1 MTMLMGSQCSDVSK
15 HIAQI
20 VPYWNLVMVSYGS
33 TSVTLTDRENYPTFF
48 RTVAPDS
55 SHNAAK
61 AAFLDHFGWHEVS
74 SLMQDEELFSLALS
88 EFTRYLQSYSNITIL
103 TSLNIEDDLP
113 SKMQQLQDLDARVI
127 IGNFQESTARA
138 VFCQAYKSEMYGSK
152 YVWLLPG
159 WFQREWWRAEDDTDC
174 TADELAK
181 TVAGYFAID
190 SLDINIDNRSSI
202 SGLTSN
208 AFELEMLRRGVS
220 TAGSYAPHSYDAV
233 WTIALTIKSAMD
245 HLNRTEGANGNSSWM
260 HVGHRGSGFTYDNQ
274 PMRDLY
280 TEIVSDLR
288 FTGVSGP
295 VRFKGPDRY
304 GVTTFRQNQ
313 GGEMKL
319 VGLYFPE
326 EAKLVF
332 EGKDLTPVFW
342 EGGLLPVDKLRVY
355 DQRLRINYVAY
366 ITTTA
371 LSACG
376 LILAGVFLFFNINYR
391 KTKFIKLSSPNLN
404 NITIVGCIMVYVAV
418 IMLGLESERVGLQV
432 FTPLCTIRAAFLMIG
447 FSFAFGSMFVKTYR
461 VYHIITHA
469 TSRVIKRKMLHESTL
484 FLMIGMLLLI
494 DVIILTVWSILD
506 PMIRV
511 EERLPKESSNDTVAF
526 VPIVEVCR
534 SKNLSIWLGLVYAYK
549 GLLLLFGLF
558 LAWETRKVKIPALN
572 DSHYIA
578 VCVYNV
584 TIMSILAVV
593 VSNLVTR
600 GDQLT
605 TSFVLV
611 TVCICITTTMT
622 LCFLFVPKVYTIHA
636 VHLGADPVT
645 KSVGLEIKGRT
656 RRFVTD
662 ETTEMKESIYRAEVQ
677 MRAFRK
683 EKNKLDQRIA
693 DLEARLRMV
702 SKPDYADSSSG
713 DEVEWM
719 GDLCQEKDMY
729 MLLHLP
735 ETSIQDTGPS
745 ERPYQNHVKTFEH
758 EAELHCLLQRDDSG
772 RHSLDSRSVSNYT
785 TELPENHCSNVGD
798 DPDSNT
804 PSPSRS
810 AKQQHAE
817 LCLQNSNKY
826 QYHLQENPV
835 VARSMRKHPPLIKSL
850 SSGSVPRRHTLV
862 SSIDGPNRCIKNDAI
877 CRYSSP
883 ARTVGGGPARR
894 SHSNSERRESAR
906 FHNEVRRL
914 VVEMRSVQMRLL
926 QLNEKPEM
934 IYYV

>member
-1 MTMLMGSQCSDVSK
+1 MTMLLGSQCSEVSK

-20 VPYWNLVMVSYGS
+20 VPYWNLVMVSYGA
-33 TSVTLTDRENYPTFF
+33 TSVTLTDREFYPTFF
-48 RTVAPDS
+48 RTVSPDS

-61 AAFLDHFGWHEVS
+61 AAFMEYFGWYEIA
-74 SLMQDEELFSLALS
+74 SLIEEEEMFSLALS
-88 EFTRYLQSYSNITIL
+88 DLTRYLQSSSNITISA
-103 TSLNIEDDLP
+103 SLNTEDDLAA
-113 SKMQQLQDLDARVI
+113 KMQQLQEQDARII
-127 IGNFQESTARA
+127 IGSFQERTARA
-138 VFCQAYKSEMYGSK
+138 VFCEAHKINMYGPK
-152 YVWLLPG
+152 YVWILPG
-159 WFQREWWRAEDDTDC
+159 WFQREWWRAEADTDC
-174 TADELAK
+174 SAEDLAE
-181 TVAGYFAID
+181 VAEGYFAID

-202 SGLTSN
+202 SGLTSH
-208 AFELEMLRRGVS
+208 AFEVEMLKRGVRS
-220 TAGSYAPHSYDAV
+220 AGSQAPNTYDAI
-233 WTIALTIKSAMD
+233 WTMALTIKSAMH
-245 HLNRTEGANGNSSWM
+245 HLNRTEVANQSTSIANASRWGT
-260 HVGHRGSGFTYDNQ
+260 GFTYDNR

-280 TEIVSDLR
+280 ADIVSDIR
-288 FTGVSGP
+288 FIGVSGP
-295 VRFKGPDRY
+295 IRFKGPDRY
-304 GVTTFRQNQ
+304 GVTTYRQNQ
-313 GGEMKL
+313 GGVMRL
-319 VGLYFPE
+319 VALFFPE
-326 EAKLVF
+326 ERRLVL
-332 EGKDLTPVFW
+332 EGQDLTPIQW
-342 EGGLLPVDKLRVY
+342 EGGTVPVDKLLVF
-355 DQRLRINYVAY
+355 DQRLRINFAAY

-371 LSACG
+371 LAACG
-376 LILAGVFLFFNINYR
+376 MLLAVMFLLFNIRYR

-404 NITIVGCIMVYVAV
+404 NITIVGCIMVYCAV
-418 IMLGLESERVGLQV
+418 IMLGLESERVGIEAYS
-432 FTPLCTIRAAFLMIG
+432 PMCTIRAAFLMVG

-484 FLMIGMLLLI
+484 FLMIGVLLI
-494 DVIILTVWSILD
+494 IDIIILTLWSVLD

-511 EERLPKESSNDTVAF
+511 EERLPLESSNDTVAF
-526 VPIVEVCR
+526 VPILEVCR
-534 SKNLSIWLGLVYAYK
+534 SENLSIWLGTVYAYK

-558 LAWETRKVKIPALN
+558 LGWETRKVKIPALN

-636 VHLGADPVT
+636 VRLGSDPVT

-662 ETTEMKESIYRAEVQ
+662 ETTEMKESLYRAEVQ
-677 MRAFRK
+677 ARAFRK
-683 EKNKLDQRIA
+683 EKNKLDNRIA
-693 DLEARLRMV
+693 ELEAQLRLLSR
-702 SKPDYADSSSG
+702 SDDGDSSDSSR
-713 DEVEWM
+713 EWA
-719 GDLCQEKDMY
+719 GDLCQQKDMY

-735 ETSIQDTGPS
+735 ETSIQGTEPAKP
-745 ERPYQNHVKTFEH
+745 PYQNHVTGAEH
-758 EAELHCLLQRDDSG
+758 EVELHCLLQRDDSG
-772 RHSLDSRSVSNYT
+772 RHSLDSRSVSTYT
-785 TELPENHCSNVGD
+785 TDLNENQSSVGD
-798 DPDSNT
+798 EDQLTGT

-817 LCLQNSNKY
+817 LCLQNPTRPY
-826 QYHLQENPV
+826 LPHLHENPV
-835 VARSMRKHPPLIKSL
+835 MTRPLRRHPPLIKSL
-850 SSGSVPRRHTLV
+850 SSGSMPRRHTLV

-877 CRYSSP
+877 KRYSP
-883 ARTVGGGPARR
+883 MRTGCGSARR
-894 SHSNSERRESAR
+894 SRSNSERRESAR